1 MCKQMSCPHCHQDL
15 PDNAAA
21 RCPFCQQSLPLSPVA
36 EKSRYW
42 VVFWLA
48 FLGAPASALLALT
61 VHVGP
66 ELLFLPVVGAL
77 IAGFSLA
84 KILSKDM
91 ATFVVTGILYS
102 IGVAIFYVGVLFLGC
117 VALMANR

>member
-1 MCKQMSCPHCHQDL
+1 MNCPHCHQDL

-21 RCPFCQQSLPLSPVA
+21 RCPFCQQSLPLSPAA

-48 FLGAPASALLALT
+48 FLGAPAMALLTLT

-77 IAGFSLA
+77 IAGFAVA
-84 KILSKDM
+84 KILSKDTT
-91 ATFVVTGILYS
+91 TFIVAGIFYS
-102 IGVAIFYVGVLFLGC
+102 IGVAIVYVGVLFLGC
-117 VALMANR
+117 VALMGH